1 MFALA
6 NRVQRPAVLT
16 KNSKAPAGLPA
27 LSRRVLRVA
36 AFREDEDHFG
46 RKGAR
51 GRQDFGQQAKNK
63 GSRLQRDTNNAR
75 QATKQALQRG
85 QQRIK
90 ERVSDPRQRQ
100 SFERLAEEQ
109 SPTAYLA
116 NTLVLALFAGYTA
129 SNPLAAA
136 SLLINPAYLT
146 SSTFGLVLPLM
157 RILSLGYSAAAVTNY
172 VQSNGAVEQDLD
184 STLHKRLNASLST
197 FSVAQLGLLGLCLT
211 PLSRSILG
219 GELGTNVLN
228 VAGVGVLG
236 LGVAIQLYVA
246 GVNYAKNAPEGYSP
260 VADAKTWL
268 QDAANTFSNVDGAN
282 SAGYAVLTASLLA
295 AGIGYLVLP
304 YPTLVGVFGS
314 SAANAGPEAI
324 VLWQLIGAGVSMIA
338 GPLAYQ
344 CKDGAA
350 ENELSDVRYKLM
362 NIALLTAGVGHWLV
376 LLPRWGSEATAGP
389 LLPVVLGTWATAAL
403 LGSVNLLQSPNR
415 R

>member
-1 MFALA
+1 MAAGSSCSAIALP
-6 NRVQRPAVLT
+6 R
-16 KNSKAPAGLPA
+16 KALQ
-27 LSRRVLRVA
+27 VV
-36 AFREDEDHFG
+36 AFREGEDKFG
-46 RKGAR
+46 RRGTRNANQSFTQEAKGK
-51 GRQDFGQQAKNK
+51 GRQ
-63 GSRLQRDTNNAR
+63 LQRDTNNAR

-85 QQRIK
+85 QQQIKSRIT
-90 ERVSDPRQRQ
+90 DPRQRE

-136 SLLINPAYLT
+136 SLLINPAHLT
-146 SSTFGLVLPLM
+146 PATFGLVLPLL

-184 STLHKRLNASLST
+184 STLHKRLNAALST
-197 FSVAQLGLLGLCLT
+197 FSVAQLTLLGLLLT
-211 PLSRSILG
+211 PLSRSVLG
-219 GELGTNVLN
+219 GELGTEVLN
-228 VAGVGVLG
+228 VTGVGVLG
-236 LGVAIQLYVA
+236 LGVLIQLYVA

-260 VADAKTWL
+260 VADAKSWL
-268 QDAANTFSNVDGAN
+268 KDAANIFSNVDGPN
-282 SAGYAVLTASLLA
+282 SAGYAVLA
-295 AGIGYLVLP
+295 AGLIAAGVGYLVLP

-324 VLWQLIGAGVSMIA
+324 VLWQLIGAGVALIA

-344 CKDGAA
+344 AKDGAA
-350 ENELSDVRYKLM
+350 DNELSDVRYKLI

-389 LLPVVLGTWATAAL
+389 LLPVVLGTWGVAAL
-403 LGSVNLLQSPNR
+403 LGSVNLLQSPKR